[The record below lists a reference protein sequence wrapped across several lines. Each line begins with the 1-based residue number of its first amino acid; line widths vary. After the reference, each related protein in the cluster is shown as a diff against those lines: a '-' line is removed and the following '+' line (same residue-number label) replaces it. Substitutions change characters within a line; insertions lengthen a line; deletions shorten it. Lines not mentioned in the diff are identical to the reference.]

1 MARGP
6 IRKARRMLVGR
17 GIACYPM
24 IEISDGMTDA
34 AIRAFWTALAD
45 GGDVQTA
52 MRAAIAAALD
62 AIP

>member
-1 MARGP
+1 MT
-6 IRKARRMLVGR
+6 
-17 GIACYPM
+17 
-24 IEISDGMTDA
+24 ISDETIDA

>member
-1 MARGP
+1 
-6 IRKARRMLVGR
+6 
-17 GIACYPM
+17 M
-24 IEISDGMTDA
+24 IISDEMIDA
-34 AIRAFWTALAD
+34 AIRAFWIALSE